1 MRLSRL
7 IAVIVVTAV
16 VPASVL
22 AQEARGGT
30 VYTIGNG
37 VSAPVLVKEVK
48 PQYTPDAMRARIQG
62 VVTLE
67 CIVRTDGTVGDA
79 TVKNG
84 LNPELD
90 QEAIKAVGQWRF
102 KPGRK
107 DGRAVPVRVRLEM
120 TFTLRDKP
128 ATPLFPIR
136 PPAGAGAVTPNAQK
150 TAAGPVYKPGE
161 GVLTPVV
168 VREVKP
174 QYTARANDAK
184 IQGVVELACVVETD
198 GSVGDVTVTKPLD
211 EDLDQE
217 AVKAARQWRFEPGKK
232 DGKAVRVQITL
243 EMTFTVR

>member
-1 MRLSRL
+1 MTSVSL
-7 IAVIVVTAV
+7 IALLSWLAV
-16 VPASVL
+16 GQAAAQGQQAGGGPVYRPGDGVL
-22 AQEARGGT
+22 
-30 VYTIGNG
+30 
-37 VSAPVLVKEVK
+37 APVLVKEVK
-48 PQYTPDAMRARIQG
+48 PQYTAEAMRATVEG

-67 CIVRTDGTVGDA
+67 CLVNADGTVGEI
-79 TVKNG
+79 TVTRSLDSG
-84 LNPELD
+84 LD
-90 QEAIKAVGQWRF
+90 REAVKTARLWRF
-102 KPGRK
+102 KPGMK
-107 DGRAVPVRVRLEM
+107 DGKPVPVLITLEL

-128 ATPLFPIR
+128 ATPLIPIR
-136 PPAGAGAVTPNAQK
+136 PPAAGGGVTPNAQK

-161 GVLTPVV
+161 GVQAPVV

-217 AVKAARQWRFEPGKK
+217 AVTAARQWRFEPGKK